1 MRRLLLVVLLP
12 ALGLSACTGGAGT
25 PASALPTLVLEG
37 ATSQPS
43 VDRSGTTAS
52 GTVVPAQEAGL
63 SFLGTGLVTKVNVQ
77 LGDTVTAGEVLIEL
91 DDAAAQR
98 DLARAETELADL
110 TSPSAVAR
118 ARQAVAAAEADL
130 EKARNKLEYFVTPGV
145 LYWEERQSEA
155 QTALAAA
162 KAEGG
167 PSPTEDQK
175 KKIAEAEKSLARAE
189 ANLAYATKQ
198 YREVY
203 LPEKFTRINSQTGAS
218 YVAEPRIDTEAAR
231 ADYALAGATLDEVR
245 AFLAALTGEAT
256 SSDVFGSSLALLE
269 LARRNVA
276 AARTALEATRLEAPF
291 AGTIALVSAVP
302 GENAV
307 PGTIMVIVSDI
318 SRLRVE
324 TTDLSELDVTKVS
337 VGQGVRVYIEALGQ
351 EVDGRVAAIAPGA
364 TTLGGDVVYKTV
376 IDLDTQPQGMR
387 AGMSAQVT
395 FQGGD

>member
-1 MRRLLLVVLLP
+1 MKYSTMVLLLP
-12 ALGLSACTGGAGT
+12 AVVLTACSGGAG
-25 PASALPTLVLEG
+25 ASSQPLPTVVLGG
-37 ATSQPS
+37 ATAPPA
-43 VDRSGTTAS
+43 VDRAGVTAS
-52 GTVVPAQEAGL
+52 GIVVAAQEARL
-63 SFLGTGLVTKVNVQ
+63 SFLGTGLVTKVNVE
-77 LGDTVTAGEVLIEL
+77 LGGTVQAGEVLIEL

-98 DLARAETELADL
+98 DLARAESDLADL
-110 TSPSAVAR
+110 TSPAAAAR

-130 EKARNKLEYFVTPGV
+130 EKARNKLEYYVTPGV

-162 KAEGG
+162 KADSG

-175 KKIAEAEKSLARAE
+175 KKIAEAEKLLARAE

-231 ADYALAGATLDEVR
+231 ADYELAGATLNEAR

-256 SSDVFGSSLALLE
+256 PPEVFGSSIALLE

-276 AARTALEATRLEAPF
+276 SARSALEATRLAAPF

-307 PGTIMVIVSDI
+307 PGTIMVVVSDL

-351 EVDGRVAAIAPGA
+351 ELDGRVAAIAPGA

-387 AGMSAQVT
+387 AGMSAEVT
-395 FQGGD
+395 FEGGG

>member
-1 MRRLLLVVLLP
+1 MKHSTIVFSLCALVL
-12 ALGLSACTGGAGT
+12 AACSGGAG
-25 PASALPTLVLEG
+25 ASNQPLPTVVLGG
-37 ATSQPS
+37 ATAPPE
-43 VDRSGTTAS
+43 VDRTGVTAS
-52 GTVVPAQEAGL
+52 GFVVAAQEARL

-77 LGDTVTAGEVLIEL
+77 LGGTVQVGEVLIEL

-98 DLARAETELADL
+98 DLARAESDLADL
-110 TSPSAVAR
+110 TSPAAVAR

-130 EKARNKLEYFVTPGV
+130 EKARNKLEYYVTPGV

-155 QTALAAA
+155 QTALATA
-162 KAEGG
+162 KADGG

-231 ADYALAGATLDEVR
+231 ADYTLAGATLDEAR

-276 AARTALEATRLEAPF
+276 AARAALEATRLAAPF

-307 PGTIMVIVSDI
+307 PGAVVVIVSDL
-318 SRLRVE
+318 SRLHVE
-324 TTDLSELDVTKVS
+324 TTDLSERDVTKVS
-337 VGQGVRVYIEALGQ
+337 VGQTVRVYIEALGQ

-395 FQGGD
+395 FQGGN